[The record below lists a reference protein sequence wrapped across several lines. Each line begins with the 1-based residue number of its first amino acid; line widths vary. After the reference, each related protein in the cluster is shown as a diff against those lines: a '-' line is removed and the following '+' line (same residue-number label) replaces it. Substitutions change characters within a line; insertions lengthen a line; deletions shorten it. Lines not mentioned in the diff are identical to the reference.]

1 MARRATTLPLS
12 LVVAVERTVGTG
24 NGQIFYEQ
32 MTVVTHAA
40 QVFHA
45 GLDAFAFAKLGQNV
59 VDQVGKQ
66 ATCDITLS
74 TLADAK
80 SVAPGF

>member
-1 MARRATTLPLS
+1 
-12 LVVAVERTVGTG
+12 
-24 NGQIFYEQ
+24 